1 MNYIV
6 GEVVSPDYVPMML
19 QEINI
24 NRTDKQELNNLKYC
38 YSDLEVLIIGAGM
51 SGILAG
57 IRLAEL
63 GIKFKIYEKNINSTL
78 ESPKSATIDKYSI
91 TNSILH
97 SAKNLDLV
105 GILSSGS
112 IARGYANSMGQ
123 FNWHDSESVNFDW
136 SIYTQSG
143 KAIKKNYSAIR

>member
-1 MNYIV
+1 MNN
-6 GEVVSPDYVPMML
+6 S
-19 QEINI
+19 
-24 NRTDKQELNNLKYC
+24 
-38 YSDLEVLIIGAGM
+38 
-51 SGILAG
+51 
-57 IRLAEL
+57 
-63 GIKFKIYEKNINSTL
+63 IYEKNIISTL

-112 IARGYANSMGQ
+112 IARGFANSMGQ
-123 FNWHDSESVNFDW
+123 FNWHDSESFNFDW

-143 KAIKKNYSAIR
+143 KAIKQNYSDQIWDDNRFSSLFSESI